1 MQYCRREYNKPPK
14 IKERIEEFG
23 TEMRQWLITI
33 MPDWRGSQWP
43 MARTK
48 PEGFEDATWG
58 MLR

>member
-1 MQYCRREYNKPPK
+1 MQYCRHEYNKPLK

-33 MPDWRGSQWP
+33 MPDWRGGQWP

-48 PEGFEDATWG
+48 PDGFEDATWG